1 MAAGDE
7 APVANAPSGER
18 NEAKP
23 QATAA
28 AASTDAETNN
38 GDQKPGNN
46 SRGKGKKGDRG
57 RGEWSRT
64 KVDKR
69 KRHDE
74 YREYKRRKVSDIDNP
89 KANPFSKE
97 EIEAEGRRPK
107 RKVAVMIGYAG
118 TGYKGMQLNGDEE
131 TIERDLFQ
139 AFIKAG
145 AISKANAD
153 DPRKSSLA
161 RCARTDKGVHAAGNV
176 ISLKL
181 IIEDEDIVD
190 KINEALPAQIRV
202 WGIQRTNNSFNCYQY
217 CDSRWYEYLM
227 PSYCLLP
234 PHPQSFLGKKLVEI
248 NKEYGAEEET
258 NARLADVKDFWSAVE
273 EKEIQPI
280 LARLDPETKA
290 AVMERLHS
298 EDAFEEK
305 ADNNAQAAEPAA
317 AAAAAAAAEPEETA
331 KEDEED
337 YVMVDKE
344 APSAENTEPAAADD
358 DDAAAAQKPAAVVL
372 ETVQPKRRELGPVDF
387 ALRDIKAA
395 YIGAKRAY
403 RVSPERI
410 QRLQEALNK
419 YEGTNNFHNYT
430 VQKSHGDPSS
440 KRHIRS
446 FLVNPKPIIIG
457 DTEWLSLK
465 VHGQSFMMHQI
476 RKMVGLV
483 TLLVRCGTTLD
494 RITESYG
501 PKKMAIPKMPGLGL
515 LLERPVFENYNKR
528 AKETLGREEID
539 FDKYNDKIEAF
550 KQEQIYSRI
559 FSVEEKDN
567 SFHTFFSQIDQFRS
581 NHFLWLTAGGMKV
594 ATIDKA
600 SGKVQDVDKQLGDED
615 EEDPEGGE
623 G

>member
-7 APVANAPSGER
+7 VHVAAGAPSAEPGVVR
-18 NEAKP
+18 NDKP
-23 QATAA
+23 AA
-28 AASTDAETNN
+28 DSAN
-38 GDQKPGNN
+38 QKNSEH
-46 SRGKGKKGDRG
+46 SRGSRGKKGDRG
-57 RGEWSRT
+57 RGEWSRA

-74 YREYKRRKVSDIDNP
+74 YREYKRRKVSDLDNP
-89 KANPFSKE
+89 RANPFSKE
-97 EIEAEGRRPK
+97 EIEAESRRPK

-139 AFIKAG
+139 AFVKAG

-181 IIEDEDIVD
+181 IIEDDDVVD
-190 KINEALPAQIRV
+190 KINEALPPQIRV
-202 WGIQRTNNSFNCYQY
+202 WGIQRTNNSYNCYQY

-234 PHPQSFLGKKLVEI
+234 PHPQSFLGKKLVDV
-248 NKEYGAEEET
+248 NREYGAEEET
-258 NARLADVKDFWSAVE
+258 DARLADVRDFWSQVD
-273 EKEIQPI
+273 EKEIKPI
-280 LARLDPETKA
+280 LARLDPETRA
-290 AVMERLHS
+290 AVLESLHS
-298 EDAFEEK
+298 EQASPEEG
-305 ADNNAQAAEPAA
+305 ADEADEADEEDAAEPAA
-317 AAAAAAAAEPEETA
+317 AAAAAASRDETAEGGEGPDCVMVGKEQQPSADNAEP
-331 KEDEED
+331 
-337 YVMVDKE
+337 
-344 APSAENTEPAAADD
+344 
-358 DDAAAAQKPAAVVL
+358 AAAQKPAVVL
-372 ETVQPKRRELGPVDF
+372 ETVQPKRRELGPIDY

-403 RVSPERI
+403 RVSPERV

-446 FLVNPKPIIIG
+446 FVVNPEPIIIG

-483 TLLVRCGTTLD
+483 TLVVRCGTTLD
-494 RITESYG
+494 RIAESYG

-528 AKETLGREEID
+528 AKETLGREDID
-539 FDKYNDKIEAF
+539 FDKYDAKLEAF

-559 FSVEEKDN
+559 FGVEEKEN
-567 SFHTFFSQIDQFRS
+567 SFHSFFTQIDQFRS
-581 NHFLWLTAGGMKV
+581 NHFLWLTAGGMEV
-594 ATIDKA
+594 ATIDK
-600 SGKVQDVDKQLGDED
+600 SGAKLQDVDKQLGDED
-615 EEDPEGGE
+615 EEDAEGGE

>member
-7 APVANAPSGER
+7 APVASGAPSTER
-18 NEAKP
+18 NDAKP
-23 QATAA
+23 QA
-28 AASTDAETNN
+28 S
-38 GDQKPGNN
+38 GDNQNSDNKRGN
-46 SRGKGKKGDRG
+46 KGKKGDRG

-69 KRHDE
+69 KRNDE
-74 YREYKRRKVSDIDNP
+74 YREYKRRKISDIDNP

-97 EIEAEGRRPK
+97 EIEAESRRPK

-181 IIEDEDIVD
+181 IIEEDDIVD

-202 WGIQRTNNSFNCYQY
+202 WGIQRTNNSYNCYQY

-258 NARLADVKDFWSAVE
+258 SARLADVKNFWEEVD
-273 EKEIQPI
+273 EKEIKPI
-280 LARLDPETKA
+280 LARLDPETRA
-290 AVMERLHS
+290 AVLESLHS
-298 EDAFEEK
+298 EQAAAEAETDETNK
-305 ADNNAQAAEPAA
+305 ADNEEAAEPAA
-317 AAAAAAAAEPEETA
+317 AQQETA
-331 KEDEED
+331 KEDGD
-337 YVMVDKE
+337 Y
-344 APSAENTEPAAADD
+344 
-358 DDAAAAQKPAAVVL
+358 
-372 ETVQPKRRELGPVDF
+372 TVQPKRRELGPVDF

-446 FLVNPKPIIIG
+446 FVVNPKPIIIG

-483 TLLVRCGTTLD
+483 TLMVRCGTSLD

-528 AKETLGREEID
+528 AKETLGREDID
-539 FDKYNDKIEAF
+539 FDKYNEKLEAF

-559 FSVEEKDN
+559 FGVEEKEN
-567 SFHTFFSQIDQFRS
+567 SFHSFFTQIDQFRS
-581 NHFLWLTAGGMKV
+581 NHFLWLTAGGMNV
-594 ATIDKA
+594 ATIDK
-600 SGKVQDVDKQLGDED
+600 SGGKDVDKQLGDED

>member
-1 MAAGDE
+1 MAAPDE
-7 APVANAPSGER
+7 APVASAAPASGRNDAESHPSGGSG
-18 NEAKP
+18 NQK
-23 QATAA
+23 
-28 AASTDAETNN
+28 SDA
-38 GDQKPGNN
+38 
-46 SRGKGKKGDRG
+46 RGSKGKKGDRG

-69 KRHDE
+69 KRNDE
-74 YREYKRRKVSDIDNP
+74 YREYKRRKISDIDNP

-97 EIEAEGRRPK
+97 EIEAESRRPK

-181 IIEDEDIVD
+181 IIEEDDIVD

-202 WGIQRTNNSFNCYQY
+202 WGIQRTNNSYNCYQY

-258 NARLADVKDFWSAVE
+258 NARLADVKNFWEDVD
-273 EKEIQPI
+273 EKEIKPI
-280 LARLDPETKA
+280 LARLDPETRA
-290 AVMERLHS
+290 AVLESLHS
-298 EDAFEEK
+298 EQASAEAETDETKK
-305 ADNNAQAAEPAA
+305 ADDEENADPAA
-317 AAAAAAAAEPEETA
+317 AQQETA
-331 KEDEED
+331 KEDED

-344 APSAENTEPAAADD
+344 QPSAENAEPTAASE
-358 DDAAAAQKPAAVVL
+358 DAAAAQKPAVVL

-446 FLVNPKPIIIG
+446 FVVNPKPIIIG

-483 TLLVRCGTTLD
+483 TLMVRCGTSLD

-528 AKETLGREEID
+528 AKETLGREDID
-539 FDKYNDKIEAF
+539 FDRYNEKLEAF

-559 FSVEEKDN
+559 FGVEEKEN
-567 SFHTFFSQIDQFRS
+567 SFHSFFTQIDQFRS
-581 NHFLWLTAGGMKV
+581 NHFLWLTAGGMNV
-594 ATIDKA
+594 ATIDK
-600 SGKVQDVDKQLGDED
+600 SGGKDVDKQLGDED

>member
-7 APVANAPSGER
+7 APVAASAPSTGR
-18 NEAKP
+18 NEDKP
-23 QATAA
+23 M
-28 AASTDAETNN
+28 ASGESSQ
-38 GDQKPGNN
+38 GSGNN
-46 SRGKGKKGDRG
+46 RGKKGKKGDRG

-74 YREYKRRKVSDIDNP
+74 YKEFKRRKISDIDNP

-97 EIEAEGRRPK
+97 EIEAESRRPK

-139 AFIKAG
+139 AFVKAG

-190 KINEALPAQIRV
+190 KINEALPPQIRV
-202 WGIQRTNNSFNCYQY
+202 WGIQRTNNSYNCYQY

-234 PHPQSFLGKKLVEI
+234 PHPQSFLGKKLVEV

-258 NARLADVKDFWSAVE
+258 NARLADVMDFWSEVE
-273 EKEIQPI
+273 EKDIKPI
-280 LARLDPETKA
+280 LAGLDEETRA
-290 AVMERLHS
+290 AVLESLHS
-298 EDAFEEK
+298 EQAPEENADESKK
-305 ADNNAQAAEPAA
+305 AESAQPAA
-317 AAAAAAAAEPEETA
+317 AQEETA
-331 KEDEED
+331 KEDGD

-344 APSAENTEPAAADD
+344 QPSSENAEPATANEGDNATP
-358 DDAAAAQKPAAVVL
+358 QRPAVVL

-410 QRLQEALNK
+410 QKLQEALNQ
-419 YEGTNNFHNYT
+419 YVGTNNFHNYT

-446 FLVNPKPIIIG
+446 FVVNPKPIIIG

-483 TLLVRCGTTLD
+483 TLMVRCGTTLD
-494 RITESYG
+494 RIKESYG
-501 PKKMAIPKMPGLGL
+501 PQKMAIPKMPGLGL

-528 AKETLGREEID
+528 ATESLGREDID
-539 FDKYNDKIEAF
+539 FDRYEEKLEAF

-559 FSVEEKDN
+559 FGVEEKEN
-567 SFHTFFSQIDQFRS
+567 SFHSFFSQIDQFRS

-594 ATIDKA
+594 ATIDK
-600 SGKVQDVDKQLGDED
+600 SNGKLQDVDKQLGDED

>member
-7 APVANAPSGER
+7 APVAGAPSSER
-18 NEAKP
+18 NEARP
-23 QATAA
+23 QAA
-28 AASTDAETNN
+28 AAAADTETTGT

-74 YREYKRRKVSDIDNP
+74 YREFKRRKISDIDNP

-118 TGYKGMQLNGDEE
+118 TGYKGMQLNGEEE
-131 TIERDLFQ
+131 TIERDLFR

-258 NARLADVKDFWSAVE
+258 NARLADVKDFWTEVE
-273 EKEIQPI
+273 EKQIKPI
-280 LARLDPETKA
+280 LARLDPETRA
-290 AVMERLHS
+290 AVLERLHS
-298 EDAFEEK
+298 DEASEETGEAKK
-305 ADNNAQAAEPAA
+305 ADNEQEQAAEPV
-317 AAAAAAAAEPEETA
+317 AAEPETA
-331 KEDEED
+331 KEDDD
-337 YVMVDKE
+337 Y
-344 APSAENTEPAAADD
+344 
-358 DDAAAAQKPAAVVL
+358 
-372 ETVQPKRRELGPVDF
+372 TVQPKRRELGPVDF

-403 RVSPERI
+403 RVSPARI

-446 FLVNPKPIIIG
+446 FVVNPKPIIIG

-483 TLLVRCGTTLD
+483 TLMVRCGTTLD

-559 FSVEEKDN
+559 FGVEEKDN
-567 SFHTFFSQIDQFRS
+567 SFHTFFTQIDQFRS

-594 ATIDKA
+594 ATIEKA
-600 SGKVQDVDKQLGDED
+600 NGKLQDVDKQLGDED

>member
-1 MAAGDE
+1 
-7 APVANAPSGER
+7 
-18 NEAKP
+18 
-23 QATAA
+23 
-28 AASTDAETNN
+28 
-38 GDQKPGNN
+38 
-46 SRGKGKKGDRG
+46 
-57 RGEWSRT
+57 
-64 KVDKR
+64 
-69 KRHDE
+69 
-74 YREYKRRKVSDIDNP
+74 
-89 KANPFSKE
+89 
-97 EIEAEGRRPK
+97 
-107 RKVAVMIGYAG
+107 MIGYAG

-258 NARLADVKDFWSAVE
+258 NARLADVKDFWAEVE

-280 LARLDPETKA
+280 LARLDPETRA

-305 ADNNAQAAEPAA
+305 ADNSAQAAEPAA
-317 AAAAAAAAEPEETA
+317 TATAAAAEPEETA
-331 KEDEED
+331 KEDEQD

-344 APSAENTEPAAADD
+344 APSAENAEPAAADD
-358 DDAAAAQKPAAVVL
+358 DDDAAAAAAQKPAAVVL

-446 FLVNPKPIIIG
+446 FVVNPKPIIIG

-567 SFHTFFSQIDQFRS
+567 S
-581 NHFLWLTAGGMKV
+581 
-594 ATIDKA
+594 
-600 SGKVQDVDKQLGDED
+600 
-615 EEDPEGGE
+615 
-623 G
+623 

>member
-1 MAAGDE
+1 
-7 APVANAPSGER
+7 
-18 NEAKP
+18 
-23 QATAA
+23 
-28 AASTDAETNN
+28 
-38 GDQKPGNN
+38 
-46 SRGKGKKGDRG
+46 KGKKGDRG

-69 KRHDE
+69 KRNDE
-74 YREYKRRKVSDIDNP
+74 YREYKRRKISDIDNP

-97 EIEAEGRRPK
+97 EIEAESRRPK

-181 IIEDEDIVD
+181 IIEEDDIVD

-202 WGIQRTNNSFNCYQY
+202 WGIQRTNNSYNCYQY

-258 NARLADVKDFWSAVE
+258 SARLADVKNFWEEVD
-273 EKEIQPI
+273 EKEIKPI
-280 LARLDPETKA
+280 LARLDPETRA
-290 AVMERLHS
+290 AVLESLHS
-298 EDAFEEK
+298 EQAAAEAETDETNK
-305 ADNNAQAAEPAA
+305 ADNEEAAEPAA
-317 AAAAAAAAEPEETA
+317 AQQETA
-331 KEDEED
+331 KEDGD
-337 YVMVDKE
+337 Y
-344 APSAENTEPAAADD
+344 
-358 DDAAAAQKPAAVVL
+358 
-372 ETVQPKRRELGPVDF
+372 TVQPKRRELGPVDF

-446 FLVNPKPIIIG
+446 FVVNPKPIIIG

-483 TLLVRCGTTLD
+483 TLMVRCGTSLD

-528 AKETLGREEID
+528 AKETLGREDID
-539 FDKYNDKIEAF
+539 FDKYNEKLEAF

-559 FSVEEKDN
+559 FGVEEKEN
-567 SFHTFFSQIDQFRS
+567 SFHSFFTQIDQFRS
-581 NHFLWLTAGGMKV
+581 NHFLWLTAGGM
-594 ATIDKA
+594 
-600 SGKVQDVDKQLGDED
+600 
-615 EEDPEGGE
+615 
-623 G
+623 

>member
-1 MAAGDE
+1 MAAADE
-7 APVANAPSGER
+7 APVASGAPTTERNDAKPSGD
-18 NEAKP
+18 NQNKKP
-23 QATAA
+23 
-28 AASTDAETNN
+28 DN
-38 GDQKPGNN
+38 GRGN
-46 SRGKGKKGDRG
+46 RGKKGDRG

-69 KRHDE
+69 KRNDE
-74 YREYKRRKVSDIDNP
+74 YREFKRRKISDIDNP

-97 EIEAEGRRPK
+97 EIEAESRRPK

-118 TGYKGMQLNGDEE
+118 TGYKGMQLNGEEE
-131 TIERDLFQ
+131 TIERDLFR

-181 IIEDEDIVD
+181 IIEEDDIVD

-202 WGIQRTNNSFNCYQY
+202 WGIQRTNNSYNCYQY

-258 NARLADVKDFWSAVE
+258 NARLADVKNFWEEVD
-273 EKEIQPI
+273 EKEIKPI
-280 LARLDPETKA
+280 LARLDPETRA
-290 AVMERLHS
+290 AVLESLHS
-298 EDAFEEK
+298 EQASAEAETDEAKK
-305 ADNNAQAAEPAA
+305 ADNEEPAEPAA
-317 AAAAAAAAEPEETA
+317 AAQQETA
-331 KEDEED
+331 KEEED
-337 YVMVDKE
+337 YVMVGKDQS
-344 APSAENTEPAAADD
+344 SAENAEPAAPSED
-358 DDAAAAQKPAAVVL
+358 AAAQKPTVVL

-446 FLVNPKPIIIG
+446 FVVNPKPIIIG

-483 TLLVRCGTTLD
+483 TLMVRCGTSLD

-528 AKETLGREEID
+528 AKETLGREDID
-539 FDKYNDKIEAF
+539 FDRYNEKLEAF

-559 FSVEEKDN
+559 FGVEEKEN
-567 SFHTFFSQIDQFRS
+567 SFHSFFTQIDQFRS
-581 NHFLWLTAGGMKV
+581 NHFLWLTAGGMNV
-594 ATIDKA
+594 ATIDK
-600 SGKVQDVDKQLGDED
+600 SGGKDVDKQLGDED

>member
-1 MAAGDE
+1 
-7 APVANAPSGER
+7 
-18 NEAKP
+18 
-23 QATAA
+23 
-28 AASTDAETNN
+28 
-38 GDQKPGNN
+38 
-46 SRGKGKKGDRG
+46 
-57 RGEWSRT
+57 
-64 KVDKR
+64 
-69 KRHDE
+69 
-74 YREYKRRKVSDIDNP
+74 
-89 KANPFSKE
+89 
-97 EIEAEGRRPK
+97 
-107 RKVAVMIGYAG
+107 MIGYAG
-118 TGYKGMQLNGDEE
+118 TGYKGMQLNGEEE
-131 TIERDLFQ
+131 TIERDLFR
-139 AFIKAG
+139 AFVKAG

-181 IIEDEDIVD
+181 IIEDDDIVE
-190 KINEALPAQIRV
+190 KINEALPEQIRV
-202 WGIQRTNNSFNCYQY
+202 WGIQRTNNSYNCYQL

-258 NARLADVKDFWSAVE
+258 NARLTDVKDFWSEVD
-273 EKEIQPI
+273 EKDIQPI
-280 LARLDPETKA
+280 LARLDAETRA
-290 AVMERLHS
+290 AVLESLHS
-298 EDAFEEK
+298 EQISPEADADESKKAENEEVAK
-305 ADNNAQAAEPAA
+305 PAA
-317 AAAAAAAAEPEETA
+317 AQEETA
-331 KEDEED
+331 KVDED

-344 APSAENTEPAAADD
+344 QPSAENAEPAVTNEDTTG
-358 DDAAAAQKPAAVVL
+358 QRPAVIL

-403 RVSPERI
+403 RVSPDRI
-410 QRLQEALNK
+410 QKLQEALNK

-446 FLVNPKPIIIG
+446 FVVNPKPIIIG

-483 TLLVRCGTTLD
+483 TLMVRCGTTLD

-501 PKKMAIPKMPGLGL
+501 PQKMAIPKMPGLGL

-528 AKETLGREEID
+528 AKETLGREDID
-539 FDKYNDKIEAF
+539 FDRYDEKLEAF
-550 KQEQIYSRI
+550 KEEHIYSRI
-559 FSVEEKDN
+559 FGVEEKEN
-567 SFHTFFSQIDQFRS
+567 S
-581 NHFLWLTAGGMKV
+581 
-594 ATIDKA
+594 
-600 SGKVQDVDKQLGDED
+600 
-615 EEDPEGGE
+615 
-623 G
+623 

>member
-1 MAAGDE
+1 MA
-7 APVANAPSGER
+7 SGE
-18 NEAKP
+18 AG
-23 QATAA
+23 QG
-28 AASTDAETNN
+28 S
-38 GDQKPGNN
+38 GNN
-46 SRGKGKKGDRG
+46 RGKKGKKGDRG

-74 YREYKRRKVSDIDNP
+74 YKEFKRRKISDIDNP

-97 EIEAEGRRPK
+97 EIEAESRRPK

-139 AFIKAG
+139 AFVKAG

-190 KINEALPAQIRV
+190 KINEALPPQIRV
-202 WGIQRTNNSFNCYQY
+202 WGIQRTNNSYNCYQY

-234 PHPQSFLGKKLVEI
+234 PHPQSFLGKKLVEV

-258 NARLADVKDFWSAVE
+258 NARLADVKDWWSEVE
-273 EKEIQPI
+273 EKDIKPI
-280 LARLDPETKA
+280 LAGLDEETRA
-290 AVMERLHS
+290 AVLESLHS
-298 EDAFEEK
+298 EQAPEENADESKK
-305 ADNNAQAAEPAA
+305 AESTQPAVEQPSSENAEPATTNEGDNA
-317 AAAAAAAAEPEETA
+317 TPQR
-331 KEDEED
+331 
-337 YVMVDKE
+337 
-344 APSAENTEPAAADD
+344 P
-358 DDAAAAQKPAAVVL
+358 AVVL

-410 QRLQEALNK
+410 QRLQEALNQ
-419 YEGTNNFHNYT
+419 YVGTNNFHNYT

-446 FLVNPKPIIIG
+446 FVVNPKPIIIG

-476 RKMVGLV
+476 RKMVGLA
-483 TLLVRCGTTLD
+483 TLMVRCGTTLD
-494 RITESYG
+494 RIKESYG
-501 PKKMAIPKMPGLGL
+501 PQKMAIPKMPGLGL

-528 AKETLGREEID
+528 ATETLGREDID
-539 FDKYNDKIEAF
+539 FDRYEEKLEAF

-559 FSVEEKDN
+559 FGVEEKEN
-567 SFHTFFSQIDQFRS
+567 SFHSFFSQIDQFRS

-594 ATIDKA
+594 ATIDK
-600 SGKVQDVDKQLGDED
+600 SNGKLQDVDKQLGDED

>member
-7 APVANAPSGER
+7 APVAASAPSAER
-18 NEAKP
+18 NENKP
-23 QATAA
+23 MASGEAA
-28 AASTDAETNN
+28 GANQGS
-38 GDQKPGNN
+38 GNN
-46 SRGKGKKGDRG
+46 RGKKGKKGDRG

-74 YREYKRRKVSDIDNP
+74 YKEYKRRKISDIDSP

-97 EIEAEGRRPK
+97 EIEAESRRPK

-181 IIEDEDIVD
+181 IIEDDDIVD
-190 KINEALPAQIRV
+190 KINEALPPQIRV
-202 WGIQRTNNSFNCYQY
+202 WGIQRTNNSYNCYQY

-234 PHPQSFLGKKLVEI
+234 PHPQSFLGKKLVEV

-258 NARLADVKDFWSAVE
+258 NARLADVKNFWSEVE
-273 EKEIQPI
+273 EKDIKPI
-280 LARLDPETKA
+280 LAGLDEETRA
-290 AVMERLHS
+290 AVLESLHS
-298 EDAFEEK
+298 EQAPEENADESKK
-305 ADNNAQAAEPAA
+305 AETTQPAA
-317 AAAAAAAAEPEETA
+317 AEEETA
-331 KEDEED
+331 KEDDD

-344 APSAENTEPAAADD
+344 QPSSENAEPAATTEG
-358 DDAAAAQKPAAVVL
+358 DDATPQRPAVVL

-410 QRLQEALNK
+410 ERLQEALNQ
-419 YEGTNNFHNYT
+419 YVGTNNFHNYT

-446 FLVNPKPIIIG
+446 FVVNPKPIIIG

-483 TLLVRCGTTLD
+483 TLMVRCGTTLD
-494 RITESYG
+494 RIKESYG
-501 PKKMAIPKMPGLGL
+501 PQKMAIPKMPGLGL

-528 AKETLGREEID
+528 AKETLGREDID
-539 FDKYNDKIEAF
+539 FDRYEEKLEAF

-559 FSVEEKDN
+559 FGVEEKEN
-567 SFHTFFSQIDQFRS
+567 SFHSFFSQIDQFRS

-594 ATIDKA
+594 ATIDKNN
-600 SGKVQDVDKQLGDED
+600 GKLQDVDKQLGDED

>member
-1 MAAGDE
+1 MAASDE
-7 APVANAPSGER
+7 APVAHGAPSTQRNEGKAQPSGE
-18 NEAKP
+18 
-23 QATAA
+23 TDS
-28 AASTDAETNN
+28 ASQSAENN
-38 GDQKPGNN
+38 
-46 SRGKGKKGDRG
+46 RGKKGNKGDRG
-57 RGEWSRT
+57 RGERSRG

-74 YREYKRRKVSDIDNP
+74 YREYKRRKISDIDNP

-97 EIEAEGRRPK
+97 EIEAESRRPK

-181 IIEDEDIVD
+181 IIEDDDVVD
-190 KINEALPAQIRV
+190 RINDALPSQIRV
-202 WGIQRTNNSFNCYQY
+202 WGIQRTNNSYNCYQY

-258 NARLADVKDFWSAVE
+258 NARLADVKDFWSQVDE
-273 EKEIQPI
+273 NEIKPI
-280 LARLDPETKA
+280 LARLDPETRA
-290 AVMERLHS
+290 AVLESLHS
-298 EDAFEEK
+298 EQASQEEETDETKK
-305 ADNNAQAAEPAA
+305 AEEEEAA
-317 AAAAAAAAEPEETA
+317 AAAAAAREETA
-331 KEDEED
+331 KEDED
-337 YVMVDKE
+337 HVMV
-344 APSAENTEPAAADD
+344 ENAEPAAASE
-358 DDAAAAQKPAAVVL
+358 DATAQRPAVVL

-410 QRLQEALNK
+410 QRLQDALNG

-446 FLVNPKPIIIG
+446 FVVNPKPIIIG

-483 TLLVRCGTTLD
+483 TLMVRCGTTLD

-528 AKETLGREEID
+528 AKETLGREDID
-539 FDKYNDKIEAF
+539 FDKYNEKVEAF
-550 KQEQIYSRI
+550 KQDQIYSRI
-559 FSVEEKDN
+559 FGVEEKEN
-567 SFHTFFSQIDQFRS
+567 SFHSFFTQIDQFRS
-581 NHFLWLTAGGMKV
+581 NHFLWLTAGGMAV
-594 ATIDKA
+594 ATIDK
-600 SGKVQDVDKQLGDED
+600 SGGKLQDVDKQLGDED

>member
-1 MAAGDE
+1 MAAADE
-7 APVANAPSGER
+7 APVASGAPTTER
-18 NEAKP
+18 NDAKP
-23 QATAA
+23 AGDNQNKRP
-28 AASTDAETNN
+28 DN
-38 GDQKPGNN
+38 GRGN
-46 SRGKGKKGDRG
+46 KGKKGDRG
-57 RGEWSRT
+57 RGEWRW
-64 KVDKR
+64 VDKR
-69 KRHDE
+69 KRNDE
-74 YREYKRRKVSDIDNP
+74 YREYKRRKIADIDNP

-97 EIEAEGRRPK
+97 EIEAESRRPK

-181 IIEDEDIVD
+181 IIEEDDIVE

-202 WGIQRTNNSFNCYQY
+202 WGIQRTNNSYNCYQY

-258 NARLADVKDFWSAVE
+258 NARLADVKNFWEEVD
-273 EKEIQPI
+273 EKEIKPI
-280 LARLDPETKA
+280 LARLDPETRA
-290 AVMERLHS
+290 AVLESLHS
-298 EDAFEEK
+298 EQASGEAETDDAKKANNEEP
-305 ADNNAQAAEPAA
+305 AEPAEPAA
-317 AAAAAAAAEPEETA
+317 AQQETA
-331 KEDEED
+331 KEEED
-337 YVMVDKE
+337 YVMVDKDQ
-344 APSAENTEPAAADD
+344 PSAENAEP
-358 DDAAAAQKPAAVVL
+358 AAAQKPTVVL

-446 FLVNPKPIIIG
+446 FVVNPKPIIIG

-483 TLLVRCGTTLD
+483 TLMVRCGTSLD

-528 AKETLGREEID
+528 AKETLGREDID
-539 FDKYNDKIEAF
+539 FDKYNEKLEAF

-559 FSVEEKDN
+559 FGVEEKEN
-567 SFHTFFSQIDQFRS
+567 SFHSFFTQIDQFRS
-581 NHFLWLTAGGMKV
+581 NHFLWLTAGGMNV
-594 ATIDKA
+594 ATIDK
-600 SGKVQDVDKQLGDED
+600 SGGKDVDKQLGDED

>member
-7 APVANAPSGER
+7 APVAASAPSTER
-18 NEAKP
+18 NQDKP
-23 QATAA
+23 M
-28 AASTDAETNN
+28 ASGE
-38 GDQKPGNN
+38 GHQGSGNN
-46 SRGKGKKGDRG
+46 RGKKGNKGDRG

-74 YREYKRRKVSDIDNP
+74 YKEFKRRKISDIDNP

-97 EIEAEGRRPK
+97 EIEAESRRPK

-139 AFIKAG
+139 AFVKAG

-190 KINEALPAQIRV
+190 KINEALPPQIRV
-202 WGIQRTNNSFNCYQY
+202 WGIQRTNNSYNCYQY

-234 PHPQSFLGKKLVEI
+234 PHPHSFLGKKLVEV

-258 NARLADVKDFWSAVE
+258 NARLADVKDWWSEVE
-273 EKEIQPI
+273 EKDIKPI
-280 LARLDPETKA
+280 LAGLDEETRA
-290 AVMERLHS
+290 AVLESLHS
-298 EDAFEEK
+298 EQAPEENADESKK
-305 ADNNAQAAEPAA
+305 AESTQPAA
-317 AAAAAAAAEPEETA
+317 AQEETA
-331 KEDEED
+331 KEDGD

-344 APSAENTEPAAADD
+344 QPSSENAEPAAANEGDN
-358 DDAAAAQKPAAVVL
+358 ATPQRPAVVL

-410 QRLQEALNK
+410 QRLQEALDQ
-419 YEGTNNFHNYT
+419 YIGTNNFHNYT

-446 FLVNPKPIIIG
+446 FVVNPKPIIIG

-483 TLLVRCGTTLD
+483 TLMVRCGTTLD
-494 RITESYG
+494 RIKESYG
-501 PKKMAIPKMPGLGL
+501 PQKMAIPKMPGLGL

-528 AKETLGREEID
+528 ATETLGREDID
-539 FDKYNDKIEAF
+539 FDRYEEKLEAF

-559 FSVEEKDN
+559 FGVEEKEN
-567 SFHTFFSQIDQFRS
+567 SFHSFFSQIDQFRS

-594 ATIDKA
+594 ATIDK
-600 SGKVQDVDKQLGDED
+600 SNGKVQDVDKQLGDED

>member
-7 APVANAPSGER
+7 APVAASAPSAER
-18 NEAKP
+18 NQDKPMASGEAG
-23 QATAA
+23 QG
-28 AASTDAETNN
+28 S
-38 GDQKPGNN
+38 GNN
-46 SRGKGKKGDRG
+46 RGKKGKKGDRG

-74 YREYKRRKVSDIDNP
+74 YKEFKRRKISDIDNP

-97 EIEAEGRRPK
+97 EIEAESRRPK

-139 AFIKAG
+139 AFVKAG

-190 KINEALPAQIRV
+190 KINEALPPQIRV
-202 WGIQRTNNSFNCYQY
+202 WGIQRTNNSYNCYQY

-234 PHPQSFLGKKLVEI
+234 PHPQSFLGKKLVEV

-258 NARLADVKDFWSAVE
+258 NARLADVKDWWSEVE
-273 EKEIQPI
+273 EKDIKPI
-280 LARLDPETKA
+280 LAGLDEETRA
-290 AVMERLHS
+290 AVLESLHS
-298 EDAFEEK
+298 EQAPEENADESKK
-305 ADNNAQAAEPAA
+305 AESTQPAVVQ
-317 AAAAAAAAEPEETA
+317 EETA
-331 KEDEED
+331 KEDGD

-344 APSAENTEPAAADD
+344 QPSSENAEPATTNEGDNATP
-358 DDAAAAQKPAAVVL
+358 QRPAVVL

-410 QRLQEALNK
+410 QRLQEALNQ
-419 YEGTNNFHNYT
+419 YVGTNNFHNYT

-446 FLVNPKPIIIG
+446 FVVNPKPIIIG

-476 RKMVGLV
+476 RKMVGLA
-483 TLLVRCGTTLD
+483 TLMVRCGTTLD
-494 RITESYG
+494 RIKESYG
-501 PKKMAIPKMPGLGL
+501 PQKMAIPKMPGLGL

-528 AKETLGREEID
+528 ATETLGREDID
-539 FDKYNDKIEAF
+539 FDRYEEKLEAF

-559 FSVEEKDN
+559 FGVEEKEN
-567 SFHTFFSQIDQFRS
+567 SFHSFFSQIDQFRS

-594 ATIDKA
+594 ATIDK
-600 SGKVQDVDKQLGDED
+600 SNGKLQDVDKQLGDED

>member
-7 APVANAPSGER
+7 APVAASAPSTER
-18 NEAKP
+18 NEDKP
-23 QATAA
+23 M
-28 AASTDAETNN
+28 ASGANQ
-38 GDQKPGNN
+38 GSGNN
-46 SRGKGKKGDRG
+46 RGKKGKKGDRG

-74 YREYKRRKVSDIDNP
+74 YKEFKRRKISDIDNP

-97 EIEAEGRRPK
+97 EIEAESRRPK

-190 KINEALPAQIRV
+190 KINEALPPQIRV
-202 WGIQRTNNSFNCYQY
+202 WGIQRTNNSYNCYQY

-234 PHPQSFLGKKLVEI
+234 PHPQSFLGKKLVEV
-248 NKEYGAEEET
+248 NQEYGAEEET
-258 NARLADVKDFWSAVE
+258 NARLADVKDFWSEVE
-273 EKEIQPI
+273 EKDIKPI
-280 LARLDPETKA
+280 LAGLDEETRA
-290 AVMERLHS
+290 AVLESLHS
-298 EDAFEEK
+298 EQAPEENVDAESKK
-305 ADNNAQAAEPAA
+305 AESTQPAA
-317 AAAAAAAAEPEETA
+317 AQEETA
-331 KEDEED
+331 KEDGD

-344 APSAENTEPAAADD
+344 QPSSENAEAATTNEGDNVTP
-358 DDAAAAQKPAAVVL
+358 QRPAVVL

-410 QRLQEALNK
+410 ERLQEALNQ
-419 YEGTNNFHNYT
+419 YVGTNNFHNYT
-430 VQKSHGDPSS
+430 VQKSYGDPSS

-446 FLVNPKPIIIG
+446 FVVNPKPVIIG

-483 TLLVRCGTTLD
+483 TLMVRCGTTLD
-494 RITESYG
+494 RIKESYG
-501 PKKMAIPKMPGLGL
+501 PQKMAIPKMPGLGL

-528 AKETLGREEID
+528 ATETLGREDID
-539 FDKYNDKIEAF
+539 FDRYEEKLEAF

-559 FSVEEKDN
+559 FGVEEKEN
-567 SFHTFFSQIDQFRS
+567 SFHSFFSQIDQFRS

-600 SGKVQDVDKQLGDED
+600 NGKLQDVDKQLGDED

>member
-1 MAAGDE
+1 
-7 APVANAPSGER
+7 
-18 NEAKP
+18 
-23 QATAA
+23 
-28 AASTDAETNN
+28 
-38 GDQKPGNN
+38 
-46 SRGKGKKGDRG
+46 
-57 RGEWSRT
+57 
-64 KVDKR
+64 
-69 KRHDE
+69 
-74 YREYKRRKVSDIDNP
+74 
-89 KANPFSKE
+89 
-97 EIEAEGRRPK
+97 
-107 RKVAVMIGYAG
+107 MIGYAG

-181 IIEDEDIVD
+181 IIEDEDIVE
-190 KINEALPAQIRV
+190 KINEALPPQIRV
-202 WGIQRTNNSFNCYQY
+202 WGIQRTNNSYNCYQY

-234 PHPQSFLGKKLVEI
+234 PHPQSFLGKKLVEV

-258 NARLADVKDFWSAVE
+258 NARLADVKDWWSEVE
-273 EKEIQPI
+273 EKDIKPI
-280 LARLDPETKA
+280 LAALDEETRA
-290 AVMERLHS
+290 AVLESLHS
-298 EDAFEEK
+298 EQSSEEN
-305 ADNNAQAAEPAA
+305 ADESKNAESTQPAA
-317 AAAAAAAAEPEETA
+317 AQEETA
-331 KEDEED
+331 KEDSD

-344 APSAENTEPAAADD
+344 QPSSENAEPATANEGDND
-358 DDAAAAQKPAAVVL
+358 TPQRPAVVL

-410 QRLQEALNK
+410 QRLQEALNQ
-419 YEGTNNFHNYT
+419 YVGTNNFHNYT

-446 FLVNPKPIIIG
+446 FVVNPKPIIIG

-483 TLLVRCGTTLD
+483 TLMVRCGTTLD
-494 RITESYG
+494 RIKESYG
-501 PKKMAIPKMPGLGL
+501 PQKMAIPKMPGLGL

-528 AKETLGREEID
+528 ATETLGREDID
-539 FDKYNDKIEAF
+539 FDRYEEKLEAF

-559 FSVEEKDN
+559 FGVEEKEN
-567 SFHTFFSQIDQFRS
+567 S
-581 NHFLWLTAGGMKV
+581 
-594 ATIDKA
+594 
-600 SGKVQDVDKQLGDED
+600 
-615 EEDPEGGE
+615 
-623 G
+623 